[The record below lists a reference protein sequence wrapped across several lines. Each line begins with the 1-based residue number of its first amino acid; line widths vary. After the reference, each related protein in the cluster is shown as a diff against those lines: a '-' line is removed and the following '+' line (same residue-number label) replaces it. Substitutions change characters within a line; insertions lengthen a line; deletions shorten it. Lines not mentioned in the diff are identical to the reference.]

1 MTNDKSFL
9 RFNYD
14 QVNAVKYMEYVGTQ
28 ALDKCNK
35 EILPISCGQNVFSK
49 LRKQKEQNLRDAI
62 ISYGYLPEQV
72 IDDRVRQERFE
83 LRNLYLEPAGIHQYI
98 LIDKIGRKTY
108 LLMEDVPSTGIELGY
123 TTFHN
128 KELPYNYHR

>member
-14 QVNAVKYMEYVGTQ
+14 QVNAVKYMEYVGMQ
-28 ALDKCNK
+28 ALDKFNI

-83 LRNLYLEPAGIHQYI
+83 LRNLYFEPAGIHQYI